1 MFKRK
6 LEIIF
11 LVVIVISMS
20 ILVNNYYN
28 NYKFNHN
35 DISKEYQKLITDK
48 EKDVLNMMQKNY
60 GFSFK
65 VPLIITDKFK
75 GRLYGLT
82 SYKNGEIK
90 IYLNKKVMKESMKY
104 ILDNV
109 IAHEYA
115 HALMFKHGYMSSKK
129 AGHSKIWQ
137 QTCKN
142 LGGLNCEQYVNK
154 NDVVMEKMPFYLK

>member
-1 MFKRK
+1 MFKKK

-11 LVVIVISMS
+11 LGVIIIAISV
-20 ILVNNYYN
+20 LANNYYN
-28 NYKFNHN
+28 SYKFNHN
-35 DISKEYQKLITDK
+35 DIPKEYRKLIADK
-48 EKDVLNMMQKNY
+48 EKDVLNLMQKNY

-90 IYLNKKVMKESMKY
+90 IYLNKKVMQESMKY

-115 HALMFKHGYMSSKK
+115 HALMFKQGYKK
-129 AGHSKIWQ
+129 AGHSKLWQ

-154 NDVVMEKMPFYLK
+154 NDVILGKMPFLH

>member
-11 LVVIVISMS
+11 LVVIVISIS

-82 SYKNGEIK
+82 SYKPEFDNITPKYRATKWQSFKNYPLNLAKARFFSIFFK
-90 IYLNKKVMKESMKY
+90 ISPFIYPIFGCY
-104 ILDNV
+104 IVELR
-109 IAHEYA
+109 
-115 HALMFKHGYMSSKK
+115 L
-129 AGHSKIWQ
+129 
-137 QTCKN
+137 
-142 LGGLNCEQYVNK
+142 
-154 NDVVMEKMPFYLK
+154 